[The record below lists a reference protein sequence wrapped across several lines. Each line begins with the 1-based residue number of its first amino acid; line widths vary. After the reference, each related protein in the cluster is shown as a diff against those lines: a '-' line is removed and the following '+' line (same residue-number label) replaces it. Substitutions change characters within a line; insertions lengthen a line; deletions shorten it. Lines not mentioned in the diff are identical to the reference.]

1 MPKSKAEIDQINV
14 LRTQMGEALL
24 PYEDEDTV
32 AAAKAAADAAAAEE
46 EAKRKAATVEAA
58 GTEKE
63 PVIKLGV
70 KGATVENTEGKPNAG
85 AGNEDDI
92 DDDKLKKALAK
103 KLGIAVEDV
112 DAYLKPKET
121 VLTDDDKIKL
131 KEERENKKIAFAL
144 QSGKITKKEIDSYV
158 ADTNDLE
165 KVVYNH
171 YKAQQLEIDPDLTV
185 EEIEAAFEEKY
196 GLTYDK
202 ESRQFKAGQKDLSFI
217 AESIIKQKHANYL
230 SIDNEFNAHE
240 ESEATAQKTIQE
252 ISAKTPQF
260 RKDID
265 DVKAELKT
273 LKINLANNES
283 YSIQLDDEL
292 LDSYTQKMLTPEYA
306 KKVISQGY
314 TKDGIRDT
322 IKFAVIADNLDSII
336 QGVVNADRLKNQAG
350 LRGVLPERKFL
361 REKELTEEAKKNKE
375 KLRETLGMTQASAN

>member
-1 MPKSKAEIDQINV
+1 MAKSKAEIDQINV
-14 LRTQMGEALL
+14 LRTQMGEEHL
-24 PYEDEDTV
+24 PYEDEESV
-32 AAAKAAADAAAAEE
+32 AAKAAADALALEE
-46 EAKRKAATVEAA
+46 ENKKKAATVEAA
-58 GTEKE
+58 GAGTE
-63 PVIKLGV
+63 PIIKLGV
-70 KGATVENTEGKPNAG
+70 KGAVVEDKDKDKNPDG
-85 AGNEDDI
+85 ATDDDI

-103 KLGIAVEDV
+103 KLGIAIEDV
-112 DAYLKPKET
+112 DAYLKPKEKDVT
-121 VLTDDDKIKL
+121 EEDKIKL

-144 QSGKITKKEIDSYV
+144 QSGKISKKEIDSYV

-171 YKAQQLEIDPDLTV
+171 YKAQQLEIDPELTV
-185 EEIEAAFEEKY
+185 AEIDAAFDEKY

-240 ESEATAQKTIQE
+240 ESEATAQRTIQE

-283 YSIQLDDEL
+283 YSIELEDEL

-350 LRGVLPERKFL
+350 LRGVLPKKEFM
-361 REKELTEEAKKNKE
+361 REKELTEEGKKNRQELQK
-375 KLRETLGMTQASAN
+375 TLGMTASAN